1 MNPIHKVSLSLIVVV
16 GVVIVLLTPVF
27 FLKDEEPGE
36 REKLQV
42 LYVNEHPV
50 FTQVISTREEQ
61 ERGLG
66 GRDSL
71 PIDQGMLFSFREPDL
86 YVFWMKDMHFP
97 IDIIW
102 TDANLIVVDVA
113 KDLSP
118 DSYPEVFRP
127 RTPASFVLELTAG
140 SAERY
145 GVKIGDSFHF

>member
-1 MNPIHKVSLSLIVVV
+1 MNSIYKVILPLIVAV
-16 GVVIVLLTPVF
+16 GVLLILLVPVL

-42 LYVNEHPV
+42 LYVNERPV
-50 FTQVISTREEQ
+50 FTEVVTGREEQ

-71 PIDQGMLFSFREPDL
+71 PIDQGLLFSFGRPDL
-86 YVFWMKDMHFP
+86 YPFWMKDMRFP

-102 TDANLIVVDVA
+102 MDADLTVVDLAQNVA
-113 KDLSP
+113 P
-118 DSYPEVFRP
+118 DSYPEILRP
-127 RTPASFVLELTAG
+127 KAPASFVLELTAG

-145 GVKIGDSFHF
+145 GVKIGDRFRF